1 MSVDEVESRRVT
13 LCGIGEAGEDVPWG
27 SDEEEGFERREGV
40 KFAQSMQAAAE
51 TACEEQVDGDDRYR
65 EDDADEA
72 FGEDIEGTGGGE
84 ASAEEAKMGRVSMV
98 LVGAAEF
105 FGAPEAVEGGREPEA
120 DHHVGDGDACEEKNP
135 EAGEQDERG
144 VEADARAG
152 EEASG

>member
-51 TACEEQVDGDDRYR
+51 TACEEQVDGDDHYR

-72 FGEDIEGTGGGE
+72 FGEDIEGAGCGKATAVKAQVGW
-84 ASAEEAKMGRVSMV
+84 MRVV

-105 FGAPEAVEGGREPEA
+105 FGAPEAGLRGALEA
-120 DHHVGDGDACEEKNP
+120 DHGG
-135 EAGEQDERG
+135 EAGCTTLARG
-144 VEADARAG
+144 RA
-152 EEASG
+152 APRLLL